1 MWKYIQEKQNGGI
14 YYIGKYPWMRY
25 QDFTPD
31 AKETRYSLDSPQDI
45 MKDSGY
51 IFSDEILYPNVK
63 KRADSTPYYKYA
75 SNSSNEAMLYQFRKL
90 NPEIATEELMEYLCK
105 DLERVIENL

>member
-1 MWKYIQEKQNGGI
+1 
-14 YYIGKYPWMRY
+14 MRY

-31 AKETRYSLDSPQDI
+31 ANKTKYPLDSPQDI

-51 IFSDEILYPNVK
+51 IFSDDILYPNVK